1 MKLFTPLKYLEREH
15 PELKD
20 LANALKESDYFSLS
34 KKHKVLLLRVT
45 CEELSCT
52 YEAHN
57 LVDMNLGQLNSVKN
71 ERKELRKAFEEEKK
85 KHGEV
90 TSRKLLAKED
100 ELNEQEDTSS
110 NIIRM
115 AMLGFDRK

>member
-1 MKLFTPLKYLEREH
+1 MEREH

-20 LANALKESDYFSLS
+20 ISNALKTSDYFSLS
-34 KKHKVLLLRVT
+34 KQHKIDLLRVA

-52 YEAHN
+52 YEVHN
-57 LVDMNLGQLNSVKN
+57 YVDMNLGQLNNVKN

-85 KHGEV
+85 KLGEV

-100 ELNEQEDTSS
+100 VLNEQEDTSS
-110 NIIRM
+110 SIVRM
-115 AMLGFDRK
+115 SMLGFDRQ